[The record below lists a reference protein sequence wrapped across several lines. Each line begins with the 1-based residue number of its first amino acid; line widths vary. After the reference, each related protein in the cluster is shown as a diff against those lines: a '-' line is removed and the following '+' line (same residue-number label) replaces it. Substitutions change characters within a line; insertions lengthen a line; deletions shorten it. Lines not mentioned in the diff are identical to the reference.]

1 MEQVTYALQVSNV
14 LVNIICLWGVKRD
27 LILSFVHTDFRVKM
41 AQDDSKT
48 PPTPPPQRFTIED
61 EQTRLY
67 RRFNAQGTQRTVRLL
82 PPPEGQEDS
91 NPMSQ
96 FLDSVSELFEHSL
109 RDLEDSDMV
118 GITIS
123 NEVEVK
129 DSCRD
134 QLQKKGSDNGR
145 CDLVGVREGRPIEC

>member
-1 MEQVTYALQVSNV
+1 MAQNDDNQTPN
-14 LVNIICLWGVKRD
+14 
-27 LILSFVHTDFRVKM
+27 M
-41 AQDDSKT
+41 AQDNRQSPAPT
-48 PPTPPPQRFTIED
+48 PTPPPRFTVEE

-67 RRFNAQGTQRTVRLL
+67 RRFNAQGTQHSVRLL
-82 PPPEGQEDS
+82 PPPDGQDS

-96 FLDSVSELFEHSL
+96 FLDSVTELFDYGL

-129 DSCRD
+129 DRALGISFR
-134 QLQKKGSDNGR
+134 
-145 CDLVGVREGRPIEC
+145 